1 MPLVDVLQQ
10 AMQAG
15 STLIF
20 GALAL
25 LIVLK
30 AGDKPANVAMALA
43 IAFVFSVDT
52 IYRVLFPFCSDSL
65 SLQHALRTSLFVLGA
80 GFYLRASQMFPRP
93 LVRADISSSPTVW
106 GRVAVARNILAL
118 LLPGW
123 ITWVFVVSVGVLAF
137 VAPFAMSVPLARI
150 ALILIGVAYFH
161 ISFRSGDPEVRRKV
175 LWFLLAVLAVALLST
190 IALGIRT
197 TIGPSMGYE
206 MKATVS
212 LVLSITNTLVLMMC
226 FSAAVFYAGAISPE
240 FVLRKT
246 FVYGAT
252 VAVFLFA
259 FSLLQELVVDSLVG
273 NLGVAD
279 GLVSAIF
286 ATLFGLAFYPV
297 TRRIER
303 LFKHHDVADHATPQ
317 TSASAGPT
325 RE

>member
-93 LVRADISSSPTVW
+93 LVRADISS
-106 GRVAVARNILAL
+106 
-118 LLPGW
+118 
-123 ITWVFVVSVGVLAF
+123 
-137 VAPFAMSVPLARI
+137 LARI

-197 TIGPSMGYE
+197 TIGPSMDYE